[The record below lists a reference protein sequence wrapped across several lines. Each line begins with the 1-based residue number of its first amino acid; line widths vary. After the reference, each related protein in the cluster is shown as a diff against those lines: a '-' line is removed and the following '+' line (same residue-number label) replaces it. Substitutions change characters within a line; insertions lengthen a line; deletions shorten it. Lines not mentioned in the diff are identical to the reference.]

1 MIFWILDN
9 FLNLFFYFL
18 NMEECIFCKISRGE
32 IESGKLY
39 ENNSFFSIPD
49 KNQKIKGHSLVIP
62 KEHYETI
69 EDLKHELGGDLLD
82 AIQKTMDKLSNEDS
96 SVEGFNVI
104 NNCGEAAGQ
113 AIKHVHFHVLPRRE
127 GETPPQVY

>member
-1 MIFWILDN
+1 MAD
-9 FLNLFFYFL
+9 
-18 NMEECIFCKISRGE
+18 CIFCKIAKGE
-32 IESGKLY
+32 VDSNKFY
-39 ENNSFFSIPD
+39 ENESFFSIPD

-69 EDLKHELGGDLLD
+69 RDLKQDLGPELLD
-82 AIQKTMDKLSNEDS
+82 AIQKTMDKLSEEDS

-113 AIKHVHFHVLPRRE
+113 VVKHVHFHILPRRE
-127 GETPPQVY
+127 GEEPPKVY